1 MAGERAAL
9 AATTPQPTT
18 RTSLRAAQAAG
29 ENNGDDD
36 GDDDDDDDDEKG
48 RRNQLGD
55 PLIFP
60 GVYAPSGVDM
70 MSILVSLENLV
81 AILSDLDQDP
91 VRSARSRHIS
101 IPSRLRD
108 QP

>member
-9 AATTPQPTT
+9 AATTPQLIM

-29 ENNGDDD
+29 ENNGDCDGG
-36 GDDDDDDDDEKG
+36 GDDEEEKG

-60 GVYAPSGVDM
+60 GVYAPSGIDM

-81 AILSDLDQDP
+81 AILSDLDRDP
-91 VRSARSRHIS
+91 AR
-101 IPSRLRD
+101 
-108 QP
+108 